1 MTEIVK
7 KATEVLQNGGLI
19 LYPTD
24 TIWGIGCDA
33 TNATAV
39 ERIYKIKQRD
49 RSKSMLILIPSGTYT
64 HPLSTATGRP
74 TTFIVPTYSIGHE
87 IADNLAATDGTI
99 GIRMP
104 RHRFCE
110 SLLEAFGKPIVS
122 TSANFSGLPSPASAA
137 EIDPKLKTLV
147 DYCVPALAEFE
158 SGEPHA
164 SRIIKITDNGIV
176 VIRD

>member
-1 MTEIVK
+1 MTEIIEQ
-7 KATEVLQNGGLI
+7 AIEVLQNGGLI

-33 TNATAV
+33 TNAAAV
-39 ERIYKIKQRD
+39 ERLYEIKQRD
-49 RSKSMLILIPSGTYT
+49 RSKSMLILIPTGTYQ
-64 HPLSTATGRP
+64 HPLANTERP
-74 TTFIVPTYSIGHE
+74 TTFIVPTESLGQQ

-104 RHRFCE
+104 KHPFCE
-110 SLLEAFGKPIVS
+110 PLLHAFSKPIVS
-122 TSANFSGLPSPASAA
+122 TSANFSGHPSPTTAA
-137 EIDPKLKTLV
+137 DIDPELKGLV

-158 SGEPHA
+158 SGEQKA
-164 SRIIKITDNGIV
+164 SKIIKITDNDII